1 MMRGGPGAWS
11 GGNGLAVADSTRRVV
26 SREQVVHGA
35 CRFFLRHG
43 EVDMDG
49 VARSLAIS
57 RATLYRVVHSR
68 DGLLGD
74 VLWRLGERQ
83 LVQARLRR
91 RNGGVEGVLEITRHF
106 VDRLRGAAPFRAFLR
121 GEPETAARVLFNGSG
136 AVHRRAVSAQKQIL
150 LEVPGEWCAGPL
162 DQVAFLYVRIVES
175 AIYAELLGGQP
186 LDRDLAER
194 AARSVLLPR
203 RPTATG

>member
-1 MMRGGPGAWS
+1 M
-11 GGNGLAVADSTRRVV
+11 ADDARRVV
-26 SREQVVHGA
+26 SGEQVVHGA
-35 CRFFLRHG
+35 CEFFLRHG

-74 VLWRLGERQ
+74 VLWRLGERV
-83 LVQARLRR
+83 LDRARR
-91 RNGGVEGVLEITRHF
+91 RRRTSGVEGVLEVTRHF
-106 VDRLRGAAPFRAFLR
+106 VDRLRVAGPFRDFLR
-121 GEPETAARVLFNGSG
+121 DEPETAARVLFTGTG
-136 AVHRRAVSAQKQIL
+136 AVHRRAVSAQREIL
-150 LEVPGEWCAGPL
+150 LEVPGDWRPAGL

-175 AIYAELLGGQP
+175 ALYAELLGGRP
-186 LDRDLAER
+186 LDPDLTER

-203 RPTATG
+203 